1 MKLKDL
7 LEILNCNVY
16 FHLFKE
22 KHIGRFDKFD
32 IGVEDYLDNI
42 VKEINI
48 DDEDFNKVSK
58 LNLSD
63 SQLYKQAGNSIVVN
77 VLMAIFKEMI

>member
-1 MKLKDL
+1 MILEDL
-7 LEILNCNVY
+7 LKVLNANVH

-32 IGVEDYLDNI
+32 IGVSTYILDY

-48 DDEDFNKVSK
+48 DDEVLEIYLESK
-58 LNLSD
+58 
-63 SQLYKQAGNSIVVN
+63 G
-77 VLMAIFKEMI
+77 E